1 MDLFDYMREANMKQ
15 EAPLASRL
23 RPATLEEVV
32 GQEHIIGKNKLLYR
46 AIKADKLS
54 SLIFYGPPGTGKT
67 TLAQVIANTT
77 SAQFTQMNAT
87 VAGKKDMEEVVANA
101 KASAGMYGKKTILFI
116 DEITRINDL
125 DYNFHKLL
133 DHYKLVGTKII
144 CAGTDS
150 YLLSL
155 SQQDTALGRLHLIR
169 FLPIL
174 FEDLKAI
181 DDSLTFKA
189 FCLNGKMFTNDNQA
203 TIIANNIFH
212 SIDRSVSSK
221 NTLQGE
227 QIEDIKDAIMLLIE
241 LLLGAIRNKLP
252 ALKIKIVYSK
262 YIIEEQ
268 KFFEI
273 NNINK
278 DMVNAVFNILITL
291 NAIDAI
297 SRYSISMEED
307 EYTLVFKDKMF
318 YCTLPM
324 LYHSVLNI
332 LTGESLYLTQT
343 YMGTLFEA
351 TAITQLEQKIRVSN
365 LTSMVSTFSIREDII
380 DTYEID
386 YCIIYDNRVL
396 SLIEFKVNAKK
407 TSKWFYHPAIVG
419 FCTNFEIVN
428 RYIIYLEGES
438 SNNNTDIQ
446 YIHIEDFLKN
456 LTNFIS

>member
-1 MDLFDYMREANMKQ
+1 MKPMRLNFYPNKAITDETKSNIIAPPYLMSAYYVAEKALQNYIEAVTLFGIR
-15 EAPLASRL
+15 R
-23 RPATLEEVV
+23 
-32 GQEHIIGKNKLLYR
+32 
-46 AIKADKLS
+46 
-54 SLIFYGPPGTGKT
+54 TGKT
-67 TLAQVIANTT
+67 TILKQLWN
-77 SAQFTQMNAT
+77 
-87 VAGKKDMEEVVANA
+87 K
-101 KASAGMYGKKTILFI
+101 YKTDKSVFLTIDAEITIQHILNYLYEKYDNIDILFI

-125 DYNFHKLL
+125 DYNFHTLL

-324 LYHSVLNI
+324 LYHSVLNV

-343 YMGTLFEA
+343 YIGTLFEA
-351 TAITQLEQKIRVSN
+351 TAITQIEQKIRVLN

-419 FCTNFEIVN
+419 FCTNFEKVN

>member
-1 MDLFDYMREANMKQ
+1 MKPMQLNFYPNKAITDETKSNIIAPPYFMSAYYIAEKALLNYTEAVTLFGIR
-15 EAPLASRL
+15 R
-23 RPATLEEVV
+23 
-32 GQEHIIGKNKLLYR
+32 
-46 AIKADKLS
+46 
-54 SLIFYGPPGTGKT
+54 TGKT
-67 TLAQVIANTT
+67 TILKQLWNKYKTDKSVFLTI
-77 SAQFTQMNAT
+77 
-87 VAGKKDMEEVVANA
+87 DEEI
-101 KASAGMYGKKTILFI
+101 TIQHILNYFNENYDSIDLLFI

-144 CAGTDS
+144 YAGTDS

-169 FLPIL
+169 FLPLL
-174 FEDLKAI
+174 FEDLKEI
-181 DDSLTFKA
+181 DNSLNFKT
-189 FCLNGKMFTNDNQA
+189 FCLNGKMFTNDDQA
-203 TIIANNIFH
+203 MIIANNIFH
-212 SIDRSVSSK
+212 SIDRSISSK

-227 QIEDIKDAIMLLIE
+227 QIKDIKDAIMLLTE
-241 LLLGAIRNKLP
+241 LLLGTIRNKLP

-268 KFFEI
+268 KFFDI
-273 NNINK
+273 HNLNK

-297 SRYSISMEED
+297 SRYSISIEEE
-307 EYTLVFKDKMF
+307 EYTLEFKDKMF

-324 LYHSVLNI
+324 LYHSVLKV

-343 YMGTLFEA
+343 YLETLFEA
-351 TAITQLEQKIRVSN
+351 TAITQIEQKIRVSN
-365 LTSMVSTFSIREDII
+365 LTNMVSTFSIREDII

-386 YCIIYDNRVL
+386 YCIIYDNRIL

-419 FCTNFEIVN
+419 FCNNFEKVN

-438 SNNNTDIQ
+438 SNNSTDIR

-456 LTNFIS
+456 LNNFIS

>member
-1 MDLFDYMREANMKQ
+1 MKPMRLNFYPKKAITDETKSNIIAPPYLMSAYYVAEKALQNYIEAVTLFGIR
-15 EAPLASRL
+15 R
-23 RPATLEEVV
+23 
-32 GQEHIIGKNKLLYR
+32 
-46 AIKADKLS
+46 
-54 SLIFYGPPGTGKT
+54 TGKT
-67 TLAQVIANTT
+67 TILKQLWNKYKTDKSVFLTI
-77 SAQFTQMNAT
+77 
-87 VAGKKDMEEVVANA
+87 DEEITIQHLLN
-101 KASAGMYGKKTILFI
+101 YLNENYDNINILFI

-133 DHYKLVGTKII
+133 DHYKLVGIKII

-212 SIDRSVSSK
+212 SIDRSISSK

-273 NNINK
+273 NNLNK
-278 DMVNAVFNILITL
+278 DMVNAVFNILGGKPKQLREI
-291 NAIDAI
+291 
-297 SRYSISMEED
+297 
-307 EYTLVFKDKMF
+307 LV
-318 YCTLPM
+318 L
-324 LYHSVLNI
+324 
-332 LTGESLYLTQT
+332 
-343 YMGTLFEA
+343 
-351 TAITQLEQKIRVSN
+351 
-365 LTSMVSTFSIREDII
+365 
-380 DTYEID
+380 
-386 YCIIYDNRVL
+386 
-396 SLIEFKVNAKK
+396 
-407 TSKWFYHPAIVG
+407 
-419 FCTNFEIVN
+419 
-428 RYIIYLEGES
+428 
-438 SNNNTDIQ
+438 
-446 YIHIEDFLKN
+446 
-456 LTNFIS
+456 

>member
-1 MDLFDYMREANMKQ
+1 MKPMRLNFYPNNAITDETTSHIVAPSYQTSSYYITEKALLNYTEAVTLFGIR
-15 EAPLASRL
+15 R
-23 RPATLEEVV
+23 
-32 GQEHIIGKNKLLYR
+32 
-46 AIKADKLS
+46 
-54 SLIFYGPPGTGKT
+54 TGKT
-67 TLAQVIANTT
+67 TVLKQLWNNYKTDNSVFLTIDEE
-77 SAQFTQMNAT
+77 AT
-87 VAGKKDMEEVVANA
+87 VQHILNYLKEKYSSIDL
-101 KASAGMYGKKTILFI
+101 LFI

-155 SQQDTALGRLHLIR
+155 SQEDSALGRLHLIR
-169 FLPIL
+169 FLPLL

-181 DDSLTFKA
+181 DNSLNFKT
-189 FCLNGKMFTNDNQA
+189 FCLNGKMFTNDDQA
-203 TIIANNIFH
+203 TIIAKNIFH
-212 SIDRSVSSK
+212 SIDRSISSK

-227 QIEDIKDAIMLLIE
+227 QVDDIKDAIMLLTE
-241 LLLGAIRNKLP
+241 LLLGTIRNKLP

-268 KFFEI
+268 KFFDI
-273 NNINK
+273 HNLNK

-297 SRYSISMEED
+297 SRYSISVEKEEYSI
-307 EYTLVFKDKMF
+307 ELKDKMF

-324 LYHSVLNI
+324 LYHSVLKV
-332 LTGESLYLTQT
+332 LTGDSLYLTQT
-343 YMGTLFEA
+343 YLGTLFEA
-351 TAITQLEQKIRVSN
+351 TAITQIEQKLRVLN
-365 LTSMVSTFSIREDII
+365 LKNIVSTFSIREDII

-386 YCIIYDNRVL
+386 YCILYENKIL

-407 TSKWFYHPAIVG
+407 SSKWFYHPTIIG
-419 FCTNFEIVN
+419 FCNNFEKVN

-438 SNNNTDIQ
+438 SNSNTDIQ
-446 YIHIEDFLKN
+446 YIPIEDFLNN
-456 LTNFIS
+456 LNNLIH

>member
-1 MDLFDYMREANMKQ
+1 MRLNFYPNKAITDETKSNIIAPPYLMSAYYATEKALLNYTEAVTLFGIR
-15 EAPLASRL
+15 R
-23 RPATLEEVV
+23 
-32 GQEHIIGKNKLLYR
+32 
-46 AIKADKLS
+46 
-54 SLIFYGPPGTGKT
+54 TGKT
-67 TLAQVIANTT
+67 TVLKQLWNHYKTDKSVFLTI
-77 SAQFTQMNAT
+77 
-87 VAGKKDMEEVVANA
+87 DEEI
-101 KASAGMYGKKTILFI
+101 TIQHILNYLNENYADIDLLFI

-169 FLPIL
+169 FLPLL
-174 FEDLKAI
+174 FEDLKEI
-181 DDSLTFKA
+181 DNNLNFKT
-189 FCLNGKMFTNDNQA
+189 FCLNGKMFTNDDQA
-203 TIIANNIFH
+203 MIIANNIFH
-212 SIDRSVSSK
+212 SIDRSISSK

-227 QIEDIKDAIMLLIE
+227 QVDDIKDAIMLLTE
-241 LLLGAIRNKLP
+241 LLLGTMRNKLP

-268 KFFEI
+268 KFFDI
-273 NNINK
+273 HNLNK

-297 SRYSISMEED
+297 SRYSISVEE
-307 EYTLVFKDKMF
+307 EYILEFKDKMF

-324 LYHSVLNI
+324 LYHSVLKV

-351 TAITQLEQKIRVSN
+351 TAITQIKQKIRVLN
-365 LTSMVSTFSIREDII
+365 LTSMVSTFSIREDIT

-386 YCIIYDNRVL
+386 YCIIYDNQIL

-407 TSKWFYHPAIVG
+407 TSKWFYHPTIVG
-419 FCTNFEIVN
+419 FCNHFEKVN

-438 SNNNTDIQ
+438 SNNNTDIR

-456 LTNFIS
+456 LTNFMS

>member
-1 MDLFDYMREANMKQ
+1 MKPMRLNFYPNKAITDETKSNIIAPPYLMSAYYATEKALLNYTEAVTLFGIR
-15 EAPLASRL
+15 R
-23 RPATLEEVV
+23 
-32 GQEHIIGKNKLLYR
+32 
-46 AIKADKLS
+46 
-54 SLIFYGPPGTGKT
+54 TGKT
-67 TLAQVIANTT
+67 TVLKQLWNHYKTDKSVFLTIDEEITIQHILNYLNKNYANI
-77 SAQFTQMNAT
+77 
-87 VAGKKDMEEVVANA
+87 DL
-101 KASAGMYGKKTILFI
+101 LFI

-169 FLPIL
+169 FLPLL
-174 FEDLKAI
+174 FEDLKEI
-181 DDSLTFKA
+181 DNNLNFKT
-189 FCLNGKMFTNDNQA
+189 FCLNGKMFTNDDQA
-203 TIIANNIFH
+203 MIIANNIFH
-212 SIDRSVSSK
+212 SIDRSISSK

-227 QIEDIKDAIMLLIE
+227 QVDDIKDAIMLLTE
-241 LLLGAIRNKLP
+241 LLLGTMRNKLP

-268 KFFEI
+268 KFFDI
-273 NNINK
+273 HNLNK
-278 DMVNAVFNILITL
+278 DMINAVFNILITL

-297 SRYSISMEED
+297 SRYSISVEE
-307 EYTLVFKDKMF
+307 EYILEFKDKMF

-324 LYHSVLNI
+324 LYHSVLKV

-351 TAITQLEQKIRVSN
+351 TAITQIKQKIRVLN
-365 LTSMVSTFSIREDII
+365 LTSMVSTFSIREDIT

-386 YCIIYDNRVL
+386 YCIIYDNQIL

-407 TSKWFYHPAIVG
+407 TSKWFYHPTIVG
-419 FCTNFEIVN
+419 FCNYFEKVN

-438 SNNNTDIQ
+438 SNNNTDIR